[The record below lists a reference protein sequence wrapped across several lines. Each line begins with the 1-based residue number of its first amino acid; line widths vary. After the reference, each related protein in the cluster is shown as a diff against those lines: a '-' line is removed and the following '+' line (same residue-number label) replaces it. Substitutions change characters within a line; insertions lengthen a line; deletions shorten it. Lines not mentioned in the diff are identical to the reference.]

1 MERWK
6 AYLLFI
12 ALLACFAMAA
22 AIEVPYEYY
31 EVMIMK

>member
-6 AYLLFI
+6 AILLTL

-31 EVMIMK
+31 EVIVMK